1 MFSKDEKMLST
12 KHKDLRKRFTK
23 ERIMRFLLNNAI
35 YIVLIALIIII
46 TLVDSTFLSF
56 KNFGFIITQAST
68 RIILALGVS
77 GIIVLAGADLSI
89 GRMVG
94 LAAVIS
100 ASFLQ
105 SAQNPNIIFAGL
117 HLPVIVPVILVT
129 LICGIF
135 SFSSGLI
142 VAKLSVTP
150 FIATLGMQLILYG
163 VASTYFEKVGGASP
177 IGGLRDTFTNFAQG
191 GIDLGFIEIPYLIIY
206 VIISIAIMWFVWNKM
221 ALGRNMFAIGTNR
234 EAAEVSG
241 VNITRTILLIYLL
254 AGLLYG
260 FAGALE
266 VGRTGSATNNLG
278 NGYELDAIAACV
290 VGGVS
295 LMGGVGSILGIVTG
309 VIIFQVINYGLVYIS
324 VSPYMLYII
333 KGAIVILAVA
343 IDAQKYVQKK

>member
-1 MFSKDEKMLST
+1 MKSMKLGKKPVTKASCIKWML
-12 KHKDLRKRFTK
+12 D
-23 ERIMRFLLNNAI
+23 NAI
-35 YIVLIALIIII
+35 YIVLVALIVII
-46 TLVDSTFLSF
+46 TIVDSSFLSI
-56 KNFGFIITQAST
+56 KNFWFIITQAST

-77 GIIVLAGADLSI
+77 GIIVLGGADLSI
-89 GRMVG
+89 GRMIGVAG
-94 LAAVIS
+94 VIAAS
-100 ASFLQ
+100 LLQ
-105 SAQNPNIIFAGL
+105 SLENPNIIFPGL
-117 HLPVIVPVILVT
+117 DLPVLIPVFLVIVVCAL
-129 LICGIF
+129 F
-135 SFSSGLI
+135 SLTSGVI
-142 VAKLSVTP
+142 VAKMHVTP

-163 VASTYFEKVGGASP
+163 VASTYFEKIGNASP
-177 IGGLRDTFTNFAQG
+177 IGGLKASFTKFAQG
-191 GIDLGFIEIPYLIIY
+191 GIDVGLFTIPYLILY
-206 VIISIAIMWFVWNKM
+206 VIIVVAIMWFVWNKM
-221 ALGRNMFAIGTNR
+221 ALGRNMFAIGTNA

-241 VNITRTILLIYLL
+241 VNITKTVILIYLI

-295 LMGGVGSILGIVTG
+295 LMGGVGSIVGIVTG